1 MGYSLPDADQAEL
14 QEETAVQDRNLDRIG
29 TTVERLRVMS
39 LELQSELETQAP
51 QIEGMGDRVHAA
63 HDNLNKLAKEARR
76 V

>member
-1 MGYSLPDADQAEL
+1 M
-14 QEETAVQDRNLDRIG
+14 QDRNLDRIG

-39 LELQSELETQAP
+39 LELQSELEGQAP
-51 QIEGMGDRVHAA
+51 QIEGMADRVHAA